1 MKFQDLGKLLNRYVI
16 RQSYVTAGSNPVDQL
31 LFFVLSESRLAVFE
45 HHLDEKP
52 RYQTRIYSNH
62 LTSVQYLTQVGNVLN
77 IQVEKVYGYDEWLQA
92 LDQGIYEN
100 FFKLNNSQ
108 KAKRSIRLKT

>member
-1 MKFQDLGKLLNRYVI
+1 MI
-16 RQSYVTAGSNPVDQL
+16 RRSYVTTGSNPIDQF

-52 RYQTRIYSNH
+52 RYQMRIRNQNH

-77 IQVEKVYGYDEWLQA
+77 IQVEKVYGYDEWLQG
-92 LDQGIYEN
+92 LDQGTVI
-100 FFKLNNSQ
+100 LQ
-108 KAKRSIRLKT
+108 

>member
-1 MKFQDLGKLLNRYVI
+1 MI

-100 FFKLNNSQ
+100 FFETNLQ
-108 KAKRSIRLKT
+108 KATRGKRLKILKIIFSLAQRAS